1 VLMSKENQQS
11 EEKINPLD
19 IVLDLNF
26 VPQWAKT
33 PPGKNHYE
41 KQNRDY
47 SHEHRKK
54 RDSSSDSRRSSN
66 SRRPQHPNNRTEST
80 PRSTRKPLK
89 TLPVIISFL
98 PEQKYLASLVRQ
110 IHHSRRAYPL
120 MDLAQLLI
128 QNTDGYLVK
137 VEAKAEEKSKQPIF
151 QCKQCK
157 SVAST
162 EEQIVLH
169 IISNHILD
177 FYDKEEIELEPP
189 SGQFVCVARCRKSG
203 VILGPPNHHSYIDQL
218 NELHQNRFPHLSIE
232 ELKQQI
238 ETVRDEELIEKWKE
252 ESRKKTVYTPK
263 DKKDA
268 QPISLRKAEAEL
280 RQRAPRM
287 IDLVHRAIFPPT
299 IAQKIED
306 PDLAAMIR
314 QAWNKE
320 NRFPLSLSFAMRA
333 AFRHMHLHIFK
344 AGKINFVT
352 HIKPKPIPPGKTVEN
367 IAEVL
372 LFLKDH
378 PGSTR
383 QSLLEALHPSLD
395 SSSKEAKAALQ
406 PLSWLIERGHI
417 IEFFNGTLSVPLKN
431 R

>member
-1 VLMSKENQQS
+1 MMSKENQQS
-11 EEKINPLD
+11 EEKVNPLD
-19 IVLDLNF
+19 VVLDLNF
-26 VPQWAKT
+26 VPQWAKS

-41 KQNRDY
+41 KQDRNDSHGQRKNRG
-47 SHEHRKK
+47 
-54 RDSSSDSRRSSN
+54 SSASDTRRSN
-66 SRRPQHPNNRTEST
+66 PRRS
-80 PRSTRKPLK
+80 PRSNNQPERSHRPTRKPLK
-89 TLPVIISFL
+89 TLPVTISFL

-128 QNTDGYLVK
+128 QNTEGYLVK
-137 VEAKAEEKSKQPIF
+137 MEVKAEAKSEQHLF

-157 SVAST
+157 SVASS
-162 EEQIVLH
+162 EEQILLH
-169 IISNHILD
+169 IISDHITD
-177 FYDKEEIELEPP
+177 FYNREEIESEPP
-189 SGQFVCVARCRKSG
+189 AGQFVCVARCRKSG

-218 NELHQNRFPHLSIE
+218 NELHQNKFPHLSIE

-238 ETVRDEELIEKWKE
+238 ETLHDEELIEKWKE
-252 ESRKKTVYTPK
+252 ESRKKVVYTLK
-263 DKKDA
+263 DKEDA
-268 QPISLRKAEAEL
+268 EPISFRKAEADL
-280 RQRAPRM
+280 KQRAPNM
-287 IDLVHRAIFPPT
+287 IDIVHRAIFSST
-299 IAQKIED
+299 IAQNIED

-320 NRFPLSLSFAMRA
+320 NRFPISLSFAMRA

-352 HIKPKPIPPGKTVEN
+352 HIKPKSIQPGKTVEN

-383 QSLLEALHPSLD
+383 QSLLEGLHPSVD
-395 SSSKEAKAALQ
+395 PSSKEAKTALQ